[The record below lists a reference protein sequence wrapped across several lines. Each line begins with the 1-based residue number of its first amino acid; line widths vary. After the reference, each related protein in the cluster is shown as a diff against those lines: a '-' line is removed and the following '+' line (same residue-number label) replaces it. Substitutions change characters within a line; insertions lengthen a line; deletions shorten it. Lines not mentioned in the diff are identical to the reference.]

1 MIYEWV
7 FETTL
12 KVSNEAEAFL
22 SRRLFRRTNGRWFP
36 RLKFLAPGSTSN
48 QRWDQGCSAVEIF
61 KFVLLRILFFFFFFV
76 SLIYNRKINLLCLS
90 ISTIIIYNIFRTL
103 FVRRYTYLWS
113 VKIAKKKI
121 IKILLKRMELYSHVA
136 PPFHIFRNG
145 IVTVLFDRS
154 IKFSAPLGPTNY
166 ETLTR
171 SFIDRW
177 TFCYISFAAFF
188 LYTDINDN
196 LLEIDNS
203 SAL

>member
-1 MIYEWV
+1 M
-7 FETTL
+7 
-12 KVSNEAEAFL
+12 NEFLRPL
-22 SRRLFRRTNGRWFP
+22 SRYRMKLKLFLADDYSEEPTVGDFLGSNFWHRVRLRIRDGIKGVAP
-36 RLKFLAPGSTSN
+36 SKFLNLFSF
-48 QRWDQGCSAVEIF
+48 EF
-61 KFVLLRILFFFFFFV
+61 FFFFFFV